1 MSSQVLLADMV
12 WPALYFSSGYVTWW
26 VVVAGPTDRSVP
38 VVESAQSAPAA
49 SYLQDRPSPP
59 RSRGGLLRRRD
70 RHPPE
75 SAHRPGL
82 DAAWPAEARGDAGTE
97 PQALPRR
104 STRGRW
110 PRSAGRAVGAQ
121 EQRPLPGAAR
131 EAPTSPSRRAAHPSG
146 LGQLRDPLQPARAG
160 VPATTRRPVAVAL
173 PASL

>member
-26 VVVAGPTDRSVP
+26 VVVAGLLNRSVP

-82 DAAWPAEARGDAGTE
+82 DAAWPAEARGDCVFRIIPITDTGG
-97 PQALPRR
+97 RR
-104 STRGRW
+104 SLIPKQGDH
-110 PRSAGRAVGAQ
+110 SFRA
-121 EQRPLPGAAR
+121 
-131 EAPTSPSRRAAHPSG
+131 S
-146 LGQLRDPLQPARAG
+146 
-160 VPATTRRPVAVAL
+160 
-173 PASL
+173 